1 MDELFF
7 LISVN
12 ENARGESINHVT
24 NHREWQLIL
33 ATARANGW
41 KPLGTILDYE
51 FQYQLVVSQ
60 FEELDFD
67 KHILLDQFIRDK
79 CGRWKGGYLTPE
91 YQIVTD
97 EDARGLRKALQRA
110 SAPIE
115 LTLVPLL
122 WGIQDSRVTRINSNS
137 TSPWAHLMRQ
147 TCIAMNR
154 MVHILQYYG

>member
-1 MDELFF
+1 MDELCF
-7 LISVN
+7 LVSLN

-24 NHREWQLIL
+24 NHNEWQRIL
-33 ATARANGW
+33 VTARANGW

-51 FQYQLVVSQ
+51 FQYQLVAAQ

-67 KHILLDQFIRDK
+67 KHILLDQFIKDK

-91 YQIVTD
+91 YQIVND

-115 LTLVPLL
+115 LLL
-122 WGIQDSRVTRINSNS
+122 FLSYGAFRI
-137 TSPWAHLMRQ
+137 A
-147 TCIAMNR
+147 
-154 MVHILQYYG
+154 G

>member
-1 MDELFF
+1 MDEELFF
-7 LISVN
+7 LISLNVTVQ
-12 ENARGESINHVT
+12 GEPINYST
-24 NHREWQLIL
+24 TYGEWQRIL

-51 FQYQLVVSQ
+51 FQYQLVASEH
-60 FEELDFD
+60 EELDFD

-110 SAPIE
+110 VAPID
-115 LTLVPLL
+115 LL
-122 WGIQDSRVTRINSNS
+122 LFLSHGAFRI
-137 TSPWAHLMRQ
+137 A
-147 TCIAMNR
+147 
-154 MVHILQYYG
+154 G

>member
-12 ENARGESINHVT
+12 DNGHGQSVSHVT
-24 NHREWQLIL
+24 NKNQWHHIL
-33 ATARANGW
+33 TTARANGW

-51 FQYQLVVSQ
+51 FHYQLLASK

-67 KHILLDQFIRDK
+67 KHILLDQFVTDK

-91 YQIVTD
+91 HQIVTG

-110 SAPIE
+110 SASIE
-115 LTLVPLL
+115 LILFLSY
-122 WGIQDSRVTRINSNS
+122 GAFRI
-137 TSPWAHLMRQ
+137 A
-147 TCIAMNR
+147 
-154 MVHILQYYG
+154 G